1 MLVSVFNKVA
11 GLYCEYT
18 EILKNIFFIENLPW
32 VLLKYSLISQEN
44 ISGEG
49 LIDLQSYLVK

>member
-1 MLVSVFNKVA
+1 MKLQAFAV
-11 GLYCEYT
+11 
-18 EILKNIFFIENLPW
+18 NIQKFLRIFFFIENLPW
-32 VLLKYSLISQEN
+32 LLLKYSLISQEN

>member
-18 EILKNIFFIENLPW
+18 EILNNIFFIENLPW
-32 VLLKYSLISQEN
+32 LLLKYSLISQEN